1 MKNHVSSAAVVRSRL
16 SRRSGSRSMVFL
28 DMIPMIDIVFQL
40 ILFFLVSTTFA
51 LLPGITVQL
60 PESSTAEEG
69 ETMGLIITLSADG
82 GIWFNDKAVTLEELN
97 QELVA
102 FDTKAVPREQY
113 PIQLEADALVTN
125 GTIVQLFDLLRKNGF
140 SAVNLRTV
148 QE

>member
-1 MKNHVSSAAVVRSRL
+1 MKNQASSVAVSRNRL
-16 SRRSGSRSMVFL
+16 SRRSVSRDMVFL
-28 DMIPMIDIVFQL
+28 DLIPMIDIVFQL

-60 PESSTAEEG
+60 PESSTAEGG
-69 ETMGLIITLSADG
+69 ETRGLIITLSADG
-82 GIWFNDKAVTLEELN
+82 EIWFNDKAVTLEELH
-97 QELVA
+97 QELLA
-102 FDTKAVPREQY
+102 FDTESVPREQY

>member
-1 MKNHVSSAAVVRSRL
+1 MKNQASSVAVSRNRL
-16 SRRSGSRSMVFL
+16 SRRSVSRNMVFL
-28 DMIPMIDIVFQL
+28 DLIPMIDIVFQL

-60 PESSTAEEG
+60 PESSTAEGG
-69 ETMGLIITLSADG
+69 ETRGLIITLSADG

-97 QELVA
+97 QELLA
-102 FDTKAVPREQY
+102 FDTESVPREQY

-125 GTIVQLFDLLRKNGF
+125 GPIVQLFDLLRKNGF

>member
-1 MKNHVSSAAVVRSRL
+1 MKNQSSPVAPSRHGL
-16 SRRSGSRSMVFL
+16 SRRRVSRNMVFL

-60 PESSTAEEG
+60 PESSTAEG
-69 ETMGLIITLSADG
+69 AETRGLIITLSAEG
-82 GIWFNDKAVTLEELN
+82 GIWLNEQQVSLEELN
-97 QELVA
+97 QGLA
-102 FDTKAVPREQY
+102 QFDTEAVPRELY

>member
-1 MKNHVSSAAVVRSRL
+1 MKNQASSVAVSRNHL
-16 SRRSGSRSMVFL
+16 SRRSVSRNMVFL
-28 DMIPMIDIVFQL
+28 DLIPMIDIVFQL

-60 PESSTAEEG
+60 PESSTAEGG
-69 ETMGLIITLSADG
+69 ETRGLIITLSADG
-82 GIWFNDKAVTLEELN
+82 GIWFNDKAVTLEELH
-97 QELVA
+97 QELLA
-102 FDTKAVPREQY
+102 FDTESVPREQY

>member
-1 MKNHVSSAAVVRSRL
+1 MKNQASSVAVSRNRL
-16 SRRSGSRSMVFL
+16 SRRSVSRNMVFL
-28 DMIPMIDIVFQL
+28 DLIPMIDIVFQL

-60 PESSTAEEG
+60 PESSTAEGG
-69 ETMGLIITLSADG
+69 ETRGLIITLSADG
-82 GIWFNDKAVTLEELN
+82 EIWFNDKAVTLEELH
-97 QELVA
+97 QELLA
-102 FDTKAVPREQY
+102 FDTEAVPREQY

>member
-1 MKNHVSSAAVVRSRL
+1 MKNQASSVAVSRNRL
-16 SRRSGSRSMVFL
+16 SRRSVSRDMVFL
-28 DMIPMIDIVFQL
+28 DLIPMIDIVFQL

-60 PESSTAEEG
+60 PESSTAEGG
-69 ETMGLIITLSADG
+69 ETRGLIITLSADG
-82 GIWFNDKAVTLEELN
+82 GIWFNDKAVTLEELH
-97 QELVA
+97 QELLA
-102 FDTKAVPREQY
+102 FDTESVPREQY

>member
-1 MKNHVSSAAVVRSRL
+1 MKNQASSVAVSRNRL
-16 SRRSGSRSMVFL
+16 SRRSVSRNMVFL
-28 DMIPMIDIVFQL
+28 DLIPMIDIVFQL
-40 ILFFLVSTTFA
+40 ILFFLLSTTFA

-60 PESSTAEEG
+60 PESSTAEGG
-69 ETMGLIITLSADG
+69 ETRGLIITLSADG
-82 GIWFNDKAVTLEELN
+82 GIWFNDKAVTLEELH
-97 QELVA
+97 QELLA
-102 FDTKAVPREQY
+102 FDTESVPREQY

>member
-1 MKNHVSSAAVVRSRL
+1 MKNQASSVAVSRNRL
-16 SRRSGSRSMVFL
+16 SRRSVSRNMVFL
-28 DMIPMIDIVFQL
+28 DLIPMIDIVFQL

-60 PESSTAEEG
+60 PESSTAEGG
-69 ETMGLIITLSADG
+69 ETRGLIITLSADG
-82 GIWFNDKAVTLEELN
+82 GIWFNDKAVTLEELH
-97 QELVA
+97 QELLA
-102 FDTKAVPREQY
+102 FDTESVPREQY

>member
-1 MKNHVSSAAVVRSRL
+1 MKNQASSVAVSRNRL
-16 SRRSGSRSMVFL
+16 SRRSVSRNMVFL
-28 DMIPMIDIVFQL
+28 DLIPMIDIVFQL

-60 PESSTAEEG
+60 PESSTAEGG
-69 ETMGLIITLSADG
+69 ETRGLIITLSADG
-82 GIWFNDKAVTLEELN
+82 GIWFNDKAVTLEELH
-97 QELVA
+97 QELLD
-102 FDTKAVPREQY
+102 FDTESVPREQY

>member
-1 MKNHVSSAAVVRSRL
+1 MKNQASSVAVSRNRL
-16 SRRSGSRSMVFL
+16 SRRSVSRNMVFL
-28 DMIPMIDIVFQL
+28 DLIPMIDIVFQL

-60 PESSTAEEG
+60 PESSTAEG
-69 ETMGLIITLSADG
+69 SETRGLIITLSADG
-82 GIWFNDKAVTLEELN
+82 GIWFNDKAVTLEELH
-97 QELVA
+97 QELLA
-102 FDTKAVPREQY
+102 FDTESVPREQC

>member
-82 GIWFNDKAVTLEELN
+82 GIWFNDKAVNLEELN

-102 FDTKAVPREQY
+102 FDTEAVPREQY

>member
-1 MKNHVSSAAVVRSRL
+1 MKNQASSVAVSRNRL
-16 SRRSGSRSMVFL
+16 SRRSISRNMVFL
-28 DMIPMIDIVFQL
+28 DLIPMIDIVFQL

-60 PESSTAEEG
+60 PESSTAEGG
-69 ETMGLIITLSADG
+69 ETRGLIITLSADG
-82 GIWFNDKAVTLEELN
+82 GIWFNDKAVTLEELH
-97 QELVA
+97 QELLA
-102 FDTKAVPREQY
+102 FDTESVPREQY

>member
-1 MKNHVSSAAVVRSRL
+1 MKNHVSSAVVVRSRL

-69 ETMGLIITLSADG
+69 ATMGLIITLSADG

-102 FDTKAVPREQY
+102 FDTEAVPRELY

>member
-1 MKNHVSSAAVVRSRL
+1 MKNQASSVAVSRNRL
-16 SRRSGSRSMVFL
+16 SRRSVSRNMVFL
-28 DMIPMIDIVFQL
+28 DLIPMIDIVFQL

-60 PESSTAEEG
+60 PESSTAEGG
-69 ETMGLIITLSADG
+69 ETRGLIITLSADG
-82 GIWFNDKAVTLEELN
+82 GIWFNDKAVTLEELH
-97 QELVA
+97 QELLA
-102 FDTKAVPREQY
+102 FDTESVPREQY
-113 PIQLEADALVTN
+113 PVQLEADALVTN

>member
-1 MKNHVSSAAVVRSRL
+1 MKNQSSPVASSQHGFFRRLVSRK
-16 SRRSGSRSMVFL
+16 MVFL

-60 PESSTAEEG
+60 PESSTAEG
-69 ETMGLIITLSADG
+69 AETRGLIITLSAEG
-82 GIWFNDKAVTLEELN
+82 GIWCNDQQVTMEELN
-97 QELVA
+97 QVLA
-102 FDTKAVPREQY
+102 QFDTESVPREQY